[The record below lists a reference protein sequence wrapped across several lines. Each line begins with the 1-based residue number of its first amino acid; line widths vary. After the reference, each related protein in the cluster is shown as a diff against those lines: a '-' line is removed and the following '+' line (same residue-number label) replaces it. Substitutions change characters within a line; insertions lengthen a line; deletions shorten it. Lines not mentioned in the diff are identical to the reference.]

1 MKIMETFSAR
11 LFRCLSHSNGMT
23 LTQLGNLCNFE
34 TPYSYS
40 TWILMRYNNERFNHV
55 SKFQLGY

>member
-1 MKIMETFSAR
+1 MKIMEIFSTVF
-11 LFRCLSHSNGMT
+11 FRCLTHSDAMT